1 MWVPKTQTAVT
12 LVKGE
17 ATVGRLAG
25 ASFSPALRAKMIDF
39 YGMTLSIP
47 GYRAGTTL
55 RADSAGLVLRA
66 EQTSNGRAVEL
77 RLIAPPL
84 ASSPGFRER
93 LLREANRAGS
103 FHHPNLLPP
112 YEVGEH
118 DGVLVLATRAINAV
132 SLERVLTQQG
142 ALAPQRVAAILRQA
156 AAGLDSAHG
165 RDLVHRDVNPGN
177 VLVVADG
184 DFDRVYVTGFGLT
197 EVSEGSGLLDRDRLT
212 APPAYG
218 YVAPEQI
225 RGEAPDGR
233 ADVYSLGCVAF
244 TALTGRPPF
253 GDHPAKDLAGRL
265 EGSPPSARA
274 LAAGMPEAVDTAI
287 AKAMAVSPAD
297 RFPTAGEFAAAVVAG
312 MESSSAAPQP
322 AAAPAPSGPEA
333 TPTKPEPSD
342 PQPTV
347 PVLPKGPAS
356 EPANAPEVKPSEE
369 PEAKPS
375 EPPAVT
381 PGPPPAPA
389 PPVVVSSPKPS
400 PAAGPPKPVPAPTA
414 REPEPP
420 SPVPEPKEAPAP
432 SGESRPAGVKP
443 APPPPPTPPTADEP
457 ESTKQPA
464 PRAPLRP
471 FPPAPK
477 PPAQRAEP
485 TPPRPDPSSEP
496 PASES
501 RPPAPPASDGA
512 APPPKPSPAE
522 GGPTPRRSLAEPRKE
537 PPAEPP
543 APRAPKPPD
552 VVPAPTNGGPGHT
565 PRAPRAPLSNG
576 SRAAAK
582 PAAEET
588 AGQGAAAKRRAEK
601 DRLVK
606 TWREMREKGTMAP
619 GKEIQAPRPFKRPG
633 SDAKRPGPPP
643 PPAPAGDLP
652 QKPTRQAT
660 VPPAPPSPPRPAK
673 NKKRRRSL
681 LGRKR

>member
-1 MWVPKTQTAVT
+1 MTRWASAPMWVPKTRTAVT

-93 LLREANRAGS
+93 LLREANRASS

-274 LAAGMPEAVDTAI
+274 VAPGMPEAVDTAI

-312 MESSSAAPQP
+312 MDSSAAAPQP
-322 AAAPAPSGPEA
+322 AAR
-333 TPTKPEPSD
+333 
-342 PQPTV
+342 
-347 PVLPKGPAS
+347 
-356 EPANAPEVKPSEE
+356 
-369 PEAKPS
+369 
-375 EPPAVT
+375 
-381 PGPPPAPA
+381 
-389 PPVVVSSPKPS
+389 
-400 PAAGPPKPVPAPTA
+400 A
-414 REPEPP
+414 RAE
-420 SPVPEPKEAPAP
+420 
-432 SGESRPAGVKP
+432 
-443 APPPPPTPPTADEP
+443 
-457 ESTKQPA
+457 
-464 PRAPLRP
+464 RARGH
-471 FPPAPK
+471 AHQTR
-477 PPAQRAEP
+477 AQRSAAD
-485 TPPRPDPSSEP
+485 RP
-496 PASES
+496 
-501 RPPAPPASDGA
+501 GV
-512 APPPKPSPAE
+512 AE
-522 GGPTPRRSLAEPRKE
+522 GP
-537 PPAEPP
+537 
-543 APRAPKPPD
+543 
-552 VVPAPTNGGPGHT
+552 
-565 PRAPRAPLSNG
+565 
-576 SRAAAK
+576 
-582 PAAEET
+582 
-588 AGQGAAAKRRAEK
+588 
-601 DRLVK
+601 
-606 TWREMREKGTMAP
+606 
-619 GKEIQAPRPFKRPG
+619 
-633 SDAKRPGPPP
+633 
-643 PPAPAGDLP
+643 
-652 QKPTRQAT
+652 
-660 VPPAPPSPPRPAK
+660 
-673 NKKRRRSL
+673 
-681 LGRKR
+681 